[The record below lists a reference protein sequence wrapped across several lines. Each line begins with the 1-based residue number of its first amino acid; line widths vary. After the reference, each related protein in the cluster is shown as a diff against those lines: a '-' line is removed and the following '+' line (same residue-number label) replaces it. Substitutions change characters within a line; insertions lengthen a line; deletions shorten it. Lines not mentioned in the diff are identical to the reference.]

1 MLESKYE
8 LKQTD
13 LEADVRCAACN
24 FIMEII
30 TTNSKSIKKSKL
42 TKELIKI
49 CLPIVVEEQDE
60 DDDEDDEDEETPRD
74 KALELLGKVENF
86 VFFSQL
92 KDKYSIF
99 V

>member
-1 MLESKYE
+1 MLKSKYE

-49 CLPIVVEEQDE
+49 CLPIVVDEQDE

-74 KALELLGKVENF
+74 KALELLGKVETF
-86 VFFSQL
+86 GFF
-92 KDKYSIF
+92 
-99 V
+99 